1 MRPVIKTSSLHSLH
15 NLPYTGPQPAT
26 EPADDADDDAGVYTV
41 EYRADIAGLY
51 IVRVLYGGEEV
62 TGSPFNVKVNA
73 VGEAD
78 KVIILSKHTQ

>member
-1 MRPVIKTSSLHSLH
+1 MKPVIKTSSLHSLH
-15 NLPYTGPQPAT
+15 KLPCTGPQPAT
-26 EPADDADDDAGVYTV
+26 EPADDDAGVYTV

-78 KVIILSKHTQ
+78 KILILSKHTQ